1 MEHMKRR
8 IAALVLLSSG
18 TLFAS
23 TCDAILNTIGYA
35 WQITDIWV

>member
-1 MEHMKRR
+1 MKRRKRR
-8 IAALVLLSSG
+8 IAALILASSG

-23 TCDAILNTIGYA
+23 TCDAVLETIGYA